1 MMFGLS
7 RIREHTF
14 VSQLLAPTSLVV
26 DLGMNRGHF
35 ADQIQA
41 QFGCRVVGA
50 EPNPLLRKA
59 IKEHPQRRTSGTAI
73 GETAGELPLFIS
85 PDDDEASSLITRS
98 IEECGSSVQVGV
110 ETLEQFLRRHEALQ
124 ADLIKVDI
132 EGAELPV
139 LEQLDLLL
147 LDGVAQ
153 LSVEFHVFLD
163 PTIRPRIAN
172 VISRFEAHGYQVID
186 FSTSYMDV
194 LFVNSRRLKLGALV
208 VAQWQLR
215 KFLYGAVRRISNL
228 TDSSSRAS
236 FVRCED

>member
-1 MMFGLS
+1 MTFGLS

-59 IKEHPQRRTSGTAI
+59 IKEHPQRHTFGTAI
-73 GETAGELPLFIS
+73 GEKPGELPFFIS
-85 PDDDEASSLITRS
+85 ADDDEASSLNTRS
-98 IEECGSSVQVGV
+98 NGEYATSVQVNV
-110 ETLEQFLRRHEALQ
+110 ETLDQFLRRHDALQ
-124 ADLIKVDI
+124 AELIKVDI

-139 LEQLDLLL
+139 LEKLDLSL
-147 LDGVAQ
+147 LDDVAQ

-163 PTIRPRIAN
+163 PTIRPRIVN
-172 VISRFEAHGYQVID
+172 LISRFEAHGYQVID

-194 LFVNSRRLKLGALV
+194 LFVNSRRLKLDALV

-215 KFLYGAVRRISNL
+215 KFLYGAVRRIRW
-228 TDSSSRAS
+228 TR
-236 FVRCED
+236 